1 MTTPVPA
8 MYHTACCTAECFTM
22 TTGSNSTEH
31 RIPNSQE
38 ERDLVLKELDAILAS
53 YHFRGSKRY
62 PAFLKYVV
70 KAALDGRA
78 SDLKERTLGIEVFD
92 RDPDYDTSAD
102 TVVRFTAGEVRKRIA
117 QYYHENGIS
126 SRIHIEL
133 PRGSYAPEFI
143 PQPERPAGAKG
154 GPASEKRGA
163 TRGAL
168 VANWRRYRI
177 AALVTAAVVLAGAV
191 TGTYFYRKASA
202 ANNTAIDK
210 LWAPLAKSPGPV
222 LIVVGSGRKNIGIPE
237 LATTSF
243 YDYMTGPE
251 HHVSVAT
258 AVALAHV
265 SGVLKEHGGGYE
277 IKEDNEVNLADLRS
291 RPMIL
296 IGATNNAWTMRLLG
310 PLRYRFTAGP
320 MAQIQDAKNPGNTN
334 WLIDFSKPFP
344 SITTDYAILA
354 RFHDSTTDGPV
365 MVVAGIGPYGTEAAS
380 EFASSPQYLAENLN
394 KLPAGWENGNLEMV
408 IKTNVIDG
416 KAGPPVLLTATIW

>member
-1 MTTPVPA
+1 MTTDL
-8 MYHTACCTAECFTM
+8 Y
-22 TTGSNSTEH
+22 STEH
-31 RIPNSQE
+31 WTPHSAE
-38 ERDLVLKELDAILAS
+38 ERELVLKELNAILAS

-62 PAFLKYVV
+62 PAFLNYVV

-78 SDLKERTLGIEVFD
+78 SDLKERTLGIEVFE

-117 QYYHENGIS
+117 QYYHENGNS
-126 SRIHIEL
+126 SRVHIEL

-143 PQPERPAGAKG
+143 RQPEKSTESQPGSKHARRMATESDPAAKRSG
-154 GPASEKRGA
+154 YRVAVLVLS
-163 TRGAL
+163 AL
-168 VANWRRYRI
+168 V
-177 AALVTAAVVLAGAV
+177 VVFALAGI
-191 TGTYFYRKASA
+191 YLYRRTSA
-202 ANNTAIDK
+202 ANNTATDK
-210 LWAPLAKSPGPV
+210 LWAPFVKSPGPV
-222 LIVVGSGRKNIGIPE
+222 LIVVGSGRKSTDIPE

-265 SGVLKEHGGGYE
+265 SGFLKQHDGGFE
-277 IKEDNEVNLADLRS
+277 IKEDNEANLADLRS

-296 IGATNNAWTMRLLG
+296 IGATNNAWTMRLLD
-310 PLRYRFTAGP
+310 PLRYRFTKGP
-320 MAQIQDAKNPGNTN
+320 LAQIQDIKNPGNRD

-365 MVVAGIGPYGTEAAS
+365 MVIAGIGPYGTEAAS
-380 EFASSPQYLAENLN
+380 EFATSPQYLQESLK
-394 KLPAGWENGNLEMV
+394 KLPSGWQSENLEMV
-408 IKTNVIDG
+408 IKTDVIDS
-416 KAGPPVLLTATIW
+416 KAGPPVLVTATVW